1 MKCLSLC
8 LAFALSACYI
18 NPAPEKETVSST
30 PKLETELQ
38 IRYWLFLSR
47 EEEFL
52 TNTLAS
58 APSAEKQMVQSYLS
72 IIQTEKDKTW
82 TTIMH
87 E

>member
-8 LAFALSACYI
+8 LAFTLSACYI
-18 NPAPEKETVSST
+18 NPAPEKEAISPT

-52 TNTLAS
+52 NNTLAA
-58 APSAEKQMVQSYLS
+58 APASERPVVQSYLS
-72 IIQTEKDKTW
+72 IIQDEKDKTW